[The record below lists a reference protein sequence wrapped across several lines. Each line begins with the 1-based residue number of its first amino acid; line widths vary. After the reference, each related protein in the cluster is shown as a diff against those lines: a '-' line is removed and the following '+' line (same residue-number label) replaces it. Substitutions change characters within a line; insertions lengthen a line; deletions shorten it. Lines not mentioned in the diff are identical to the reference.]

1 MECYGVSAADEA
13 SVINNPTSLQSS
25 ASRYTPVKPMP
36 HAIVYNAR
44 WILPITL
51 HRAVFARFS
60 LILAQ
65 KT

>member
-1 MECYGVSAADEA
+1 MERYGVSAADEA
-13 SVINNPTSLQSS
+13 SVINNPKILQSS
-25 ASRYTPVKPMP
+25 ASPYTPVKPMP
-36 HAIVYNAR
+36 YAIVYSTR
-44 WILPITL
+44 WILPIIL